1 MSEEEIVEQIKE
13 AHAVEPAAEGELV
26 EVVSSQPV
34 VEDAV
39 VEEPVVEA
47 VEVEVQKVK
56 NAPRPRGASD
66 VVQIFS
72 QASESGDIPNL
83 TDEVRLS
90 SMVYENTS
98 RNSLSVGQVQVRLGV
113 LGFSD
118 SSIDP
123 LGWYS
128 EGTRKAVRDFQL
140 VNGLPVTGEADI
152 KTLEALFLGTTIE
165 IVD

>member
-26 EVVSSQPV
+26 EVVSSQPA

-56 NAPRPRGASD
+56 NARPKGASD

-83 TDEVRLS
+83 TDQVRLS

-140 VNGLPVTGEADI
+140 VNGLPSTGEADI

-165 IVD
+165 IVE